1 MSSREIGKITS
12 VGIHGV
18 IADVNSD
25 LGNYINTVDG
35 ILFVGEVGSY
45 VSIYEI
51 GRTIIAEIVGVDE
64 KTQTTNSGE
73 LDDRVLKLA
82 ANSSEVFNV
91 NILSLNSVD
100 VNKYNSY
107 SLLYFVR
114 FKCLVWLEWININ
127 GYV

>member
-107 SLLYFVR
+107 
-114 FKCLVWLEWININ
+114 
-127 GYV
+127 

>member
-1 MSSREIGKITS
+1 MLLFISIIGYS
-12 VGIHGV
+12 L
-18 IADVNSD
+18 SFS
-25 LGNYINTVDG
+25 L
-35 ILFVGEVGSY
+35 
-45 VSIYEI
+45 
-51 GRTIIAEIVGVDE
+51 
-64 KTQTTNSGE
+64 TTNSGK

-82 ANSSEVFNV
+82 ANNLEVFNV

-107 SLLYFVR
+107 WLLYFVR

>member
-1 MSSREIGKITS
+1 MLLFISIIGYS
-12 VGIHGV
+12 L
-18 IADVNSD
+18 SFS
-25 LGNYINTVDG
+25 L
-35 ILFVGEVGSY
+35 
-45 VSIYEI
+45 
-51 GRTIIAEIVGVDE
+51 
-64 KTQTTNSGE
+64 TTNSGE

-100 VNKYNSY
+100 VNKYNFY
-107 SLLYFVR
+107 WLLYFVR